1 MDAQAMY
8 LPISSLK
15 FYKPITAETGTS
27 VSDIIPLMQ
36 EGDSD
41 HVRGIGCVLVVE
53 EKSLVG
59 IITERDLMQKVVGRN
74 LDPDQVI
81 VDEVMTKLPDSLRVD
96 DPIAFA
102 LNIMHFDKCRHVPL
116 VDENQVP
123 VGIVSSRDIVTYS
136 AKSLEMIPNQAN
148 GDE

>member
-1 MDAQAMY
+1 M
-8 LPISSLK
+8 
-15 FYKPITAETGTS
+15 
-27 VSDIIPLMQ
+27 
-36 EGDSD
+36 
-41 HVRGIGCVLVVE
+41 RGIGCVLVVE

>member
-27 VSDIIPLMQ
+27 VSDVILLMQ

-59 IITERDLMQKVVGRN
+59 IITERCIFPPTRPGLR
-74 LDPDQVI
+74 P
-81 VDEVMTKLPDSLRVD
+81 TSLHPTDTR
-96 DPIAFA
+96 F
-102 LNIMHFDKCRHVPL
+102 
-116 VDENQVP
+116 
-123 VGIVSSRDIVTYS
+123 
-136 AKSLEMIPNQAN
+136 
-148 GDE
+148 